1 MSSHFTQLNQ
11 NDEATNDEQFT
22 DIYIVILH
30 ITPDGQ
36 RDAITILQ
44 IVQTS
49 VSLPLVLSL

>member
-1 MSSHFTQLNQ
+1 MMKNSL
-11 NDEATNDEQFT
+11 
-22 DIYIVILH
+22 IYIVILH